1 MVVVFCLLSKS
12 SYILCSCRQKYH
24 PFAGN
29 IDGKPGGEWRLV
41 RVTPLIGFL
50 QQHHSRVGVTLRIIS
65 FRTRVRLALGRHT
78 IFSVQTGN
86 NSSIPISL
94 WTHSQMGPF
103 SQNRALFCCVD
114 KWHNNRAAAFQFWQS
129 RSYSELG
136 LSSTWKCI
144 ASNSSWFLI
153 IRGEVKLGLVSVG
166 EKLVAA
172 SVYKPFRS
180 FGAIFLCPKRAETEN
195 EGITSP
201 APEGD

>member
-1 MVVVFCLLSKS
+1 
-12 SYILCSCRQKYH
+12 
-24 PFAGN
+24 
-29 IDGKPGGEWRLV
+29 
-41 RVTPLIGFL
+41 
-50 QQHHSRVGVTLRIIS
+50 
-65 FRTRVRLALGRHT
+65 
-78 IFSVQTGN
+78 
-86 NSSIPISL
+86 
-94 WTHSQMGPF
+94 MGPF

-166 EKLVAA
+166 EKLVA

-180 FGAIFLCPKRAETEN
+180 FGAIFLCVQKGRKLKMKALPVQHTRRWLVNSFFPTKNSCLESKKWWNLQINIRRQLFCRLGNISTISFVPMWLL
-195 EGITSP
+195 GIYWFSMMILNLKIIIFKWNLSFFFLDIP
-201 APEGD
+201 SR

>member
-1 MVVVFCLLSKS
+1 
-12 SYILCSCRQKYH
+12 
-24 PFAGN
+24 
-29 IDGKPGGEWRLV
+29 
-41 RVTPLIGFL
+41 
-50 QQHHSRVGVTLRIIS
+50 
-65 FRTRVRLALGRHT
+65 
-78 IFSVQTGN
+78 
-86 NSSIPISL
+86 
-94 WTHSQMGPF
+94 MGPF

-166 EKLVAA
+166 EKLVA

-180 FGAIFLCPKRAETEN
+180 FGAIFLCVQKGRKLKMKALPVQSTRRWLVNSFFPTKNSCLESKKWWNLQINIRRQLFCRLGNISTISFVPMWLL
-195 EGITSP
+195 GIYRFSMMILEPQNHHFQMELEFFLSWHSIKITF
-201 APEGD
+201 

>member
-1 MVVVFCLLSKS
+1 
-12 SYILCSCRQKYH
+12 
-24 PFAGN
+24 
-29 IDGKPGGEWRLV
+29 
-41 RVTPLIGFL
+41 
-50 QQHHSRVGVTLRIIS
+50 
-65 FRTRVRLALGRHT
+65 
-78 IFSVQTGN
+78 
-86 NSSIPISL
+86 
-94 WTHSQMGPF
+94 MGPF

-166 EKLVAA
+166 EKLVA

-180 FGAIFLCPKRAETEN
+180 FGAIFLCVQKGRKLKMKALPVQSTRRWLVNSFFPTKNSCLESKKWWNLQINIVVNYFADWKIFQQFRLYQCDSWES
-195 EGITSP
+195 IDFRWWFWTSKSSFSNGTSVFFFFLDIP
-201 APEGD
+201 SR